1 MYQWEF
7 DFLEELNRIYQRQML
22 LNKNMKTFPEGRLEK
37 RAVRNHIEF
46 YLHTYKN
53 GVRKAKY
60 LSVEK
65 DRELIEVLWN
75 KAEKLPE
82 IKAEL
87 KFTSSVIRRL
97 VPVARE
103 MLKYFSMPDQ
113 ILPPIASQKQEYR
126 NELTIK
132 TNRGEM
138 VRSKSEKIIAD
149 ALYSL
154 NLDYRYEAA
163 IKLNGMTLYPDFTVI
178 NPLNG
183 QTYYWEHLGLS
194 TDKYL
199 QDWAFK
205 KRIYNENNIAESKN
219 LIVTTEQH
227 INQFDYIAAMAFSP
241 ERYKSFLKL

>member
-1 MYQWEF
+1 M
-7 DFLEELNRIYQRQML
+7 
-22 LNKNMKTFPEGRLEK
+22 
-37 RAVRNHIEF
+37 
-46 YLHTYKN
+46 
-53 GVRKAKY
+53 
-60 LSVEK
+60 
-65 DRELIEVLWN
+65 
-75 KAEKLPE
+75 
-82 IKAEL
+82 
-87 KFTSSVIRRL
+87 
-97 VPVARE
+97 PVARE